1 MPLYEFQ
8 PSFTVDQTDL
18 TLTSTGSG
26 VHFNKA
32 VTVDLGIL
40 DRISGTVSSNAELLA
55 NNYVNSISVDI
66 LNINGS
72 SEYTNFLTDYK
83 SNIFTFTEYDNINV
97 FGKYTKD
104 FGVRFTLSESSETYT
119 SEFYLYGNLPEFSGI
134 QIQDS
139 TGTTFHSSS
148 ESSKTAV
155 NSTGQTGA
163 LTSVITFNNDIAYT
177 AFNRVDVY
185 SSSSSSEF
193 ASQINPNPIFSRNL
207 TNEPIQSFDINE
219 GSLPSNT
226 PVYLHYV
233 PYANLGSGAAWTVG
247 PYTFEDNPA
256 PTTAFLTTDQS
267 GNFVQDIASVLAVGN
282 SSEVLDF
289 SSNKLVFN
297 VYGSSEDVSRN
308 SVNSFASVIL
318 LGTKNKIFG
327 DYDAIVGGTTNVISG
342 DATNPSDFNF
352 IGAGSGND
360 ITGSS
365 YASTIGGYN
374 NDIFSSDYSIL
385 GGGYQNLIQDCTA
398 GFIGGGFDNTISAH
412 QSVIAGGV
420 INLITGDGYSFIGGG
435 EGNEIY
441 SIFGS
446 ILGGENNI
454 VSGNSSSVLGG
465 ESNRIYGSHSFIAGG
480 AYSKVSGDY
489 ANAIGRR
496 IQIQDSHD
504 GALVLAD
511 GQNRDHNST
520 IAHSATLDFANGVY
534 INTGNLTVEESITMG
549 GNIVL
554 TGITSAEVI
563 EALGYTPLSTETDD
577 QTLDEVL
584 TQGNTSTRDMS
595 VGAITGSALT
605 IDTDTLHVDAAN
617 NRVGIGTDDPIEK
630 LDVRG
635 NSYVSGNMYI
645 QGTDYGVYKDNT
657 TIGLKFEAD
666 GDLKLQRS
674 NNALWVLANSVSLR
688 TNNSYALVATDTAVD
703 VRGRDFYVDTDTLY
717 TDAINDRV
725 GVNTDSP
732 EAALH
737 VYSGDA
743 IIGRVGNSSP
753 NSTLTVAGY
762 DDFGLDFTAHSS
774 WTHWKAR
781 VGHGRNFEL
790 YNDGVSN
797 NNQTLQLGKSNAT
810 KNAKVLIF
818 STGDF
823 MDVGRNSNY
832 PIARFGVDAHNA
844 YVGDF
849 YLDIRSST
857 TVTDRFEFNRGGEF
871 IASGIGVGY
880 TSPNYELDVSGSGH
894 FLNNLVVDGGL
905 DVTGD
910 ITMAGNTV
918 LTGITSGDV
927 TGALGYTPV
936 SVNDTGDF
944 VTSSETGIFITG
956 YTVTEADVTGH
967 QAALT
972 ITESQI
978 SDLGSYLT
986 GVSESDVTQHEGA
999 LTLTSGQITGALGF
1013 SPISSETDSQDL
1025 NSVLGYGNSSELGI
1039 SVGAITGSALTID
1052 TDTLFVDSTN
1062 NRVGIGTTSPAASLH
1077 VYSESST
1084 IPAFIGR
1091 LPFKTNANSQLRQ
1104 RGGLIVDVAEGGA
1117 SMSFGGIGSTS
1128 GGYIQA
1134 YQTNSTGTSRPLVL
1148 NPFGGFVGI
1157 GFGYLQSPTEALDV
1171 VGNIKASGTVTASNI
1186 GTIAAF
1192 EGNQNLRTTDPATF
1206 SIAKA
1211 QALLPSSAQ
1220 DLFQLS
1226 SNDGTV
1232 RFRAGIT
1239 SGNLASMIIGTQ
1251 YTSLATAALV
1261 VDNGSGNCALFGRGT
1276 AYTAE
1281 FNFSANIPQFRLQN
1295 NGKTFTAS
1303 VSGNTFRIS
1312 DGTSPGTNDRLTISS
1327 AGDVG
1332 VTNLTASGTVTQG
1345 SNVFSTF
1352 GNGWNINNSQ
1362 GYYLRLTSDG
1372 VFSNAGRPLGTV
1384 SNPWGVVTCAD
1395 LSASGTVTAAGVYS
1409 LSTSGIESASP
1420 SNATL
1425 KVTRN
1430 DNINYSAMLNYYS
1443 GNSLKWSAGLSDA
1456 EDFTGSTGLEY
1467 LIGPSKNNPVFLISS
1482 SNNVGIGT
1490 TTPTEK
1496 LEVNGNLKISSIG
1509 TGNSASSYDLLFY
1522 GTTSTGTQT
1531 DQAAIYSTPWSTNS
1545 NAGNLIFET
1554 SNTSNALA
1562 ERMRIDGAGNVGI
1575 GTAAPNYKLDIAGNV
1590 NVAGSQAY
1598 ITFNAGG
1605 SHVGNIAVKDED
1617 GYKLGLQTYNSTS
1630 STLTTKMVL
1639 DTNGNVGIGTTSPA
1653 YKLEIADDTDSTV
1666 NLLRLRNTDTVYSQ
1680 SWDFQLDTSKD
1691 LVITGGSANGGV
1703 KIVPGSRGFTVNGNI
1718 KTTFT
1723 SQVMSS
1729 RKFTALDTNGVML
1742 TDSGATNGLS
1752 IANGGNATFSHDL
1765 TVSGNLT
1772 VNGTTTT
1779 LNSTTLQVDDKNI
1792 ELGTVATP
1800 TDTTADGGG
1809 ITLKGATD
1817 KTITWYDATDA
1828 WTFSNK
1834 VSTSE
1839 ITTASGTLTL
1849 NPAGGFVFLPSGKK
1863 LYGSNIGFGYQSNAV
1878 SAIKFLLGPSIDNP
1892 DMRIERSSS
1901 NLLIQ
1906 NEVADGDILFKGSD
1920 GGSTITAL
1928 TLDMSAGGNATFAG
1942 SVTATSLIKSGG
1954 ISSEFLKADGSVDSN
1969 TYLTTSSASSTYL
1982 PLSGGTMTGNVT
1994 FPSPD
1999 AINFVADSDTGE
2011 SHGITARRTWKKTVS
2026 AGNLQ
2031 KLGKWNDTEGTVQ
2044 MLITVG
2050 SETSGNS
2057 GTSTYLWGGGF
2068 NSFATGYRRL
2078 RPITDHNGHGDGADD
2093 GTNDSWHVYLKQETN
2108 YIYSLSVAVPTGA
2121 NNKNLRVTCV
2131 ELAGGNDFT
2140 DMSSD
2145 SALAMS
2151 GLTISNSDQYSLNT
2165 VNIKDAIYLG
2175 GNRKD
2180 SNWDAAYTHVSATNN
2195 PHSVT
2200 ASQVG
2205 AYTSSEVNTLL
2216 DGKSP
2221 TAGSTSLTTVGTI
2234 GTGTWQGTVI
2244 ASAYLDADTAHLSG
2258 TQTFSGAKTFS
2269 AIATFS
2275 GSETNFAS
2283 GSMLDWANGDARIIE
2298 GAHDN
2303 NYSLSFQTFDGSSC
2317 STKMHILGNG
2327 NVGIGTTSP
2336 AAKLHVKGAALRL
2349 EEAGAARHLDIV
2361 PAVSGS
2367 NHRFTSTNTGS
2378 GFNFEYW
2385 NGSAATV
2392 MASIASTG
2400 LTVNSGSIVLSGT
2413 GRIQGVDT
2421 VTNATDAANKA
2432 YVDAQVGSADTLQE
2446 VTDNGNTTTNSIGI
2460 GTTSP
2465 TNKLDIRQSSSSGS
2479 DVIGTGAITIGSD
2492 NPYWTFRGTATSLQ
2506 DLAFDRSYG
2515 GTWYESMRIQRS
2527 SGNVGIGTTAPSQ
2540 KLDVVGNIKASG
2552 TVGIGTSPDATHPL
2566 KLLSVTQ
2573 GRGLIIRETDDG
2585 NDAVSVL
2592 GYNGGGTL
2600 AVKTAGVNTFY
2611 VDATSSFGNAYFNNS
2626 GKFGI
2631 GTSSP
2636 TEKLE
2641 VNGNLKISSIGTGN
2655 SASSYDLLF
2664 YGTTSTG
2671 TQTDQA
2677 AIYSTPWST
2686 NSNAGNLIFET
2697 SNTSNALAERMRI
2710 DGAGNVGIGTAAP
2723 NYKLDI
2729 AGNVNVAGSEA
2740 YITFN
2745 AGGSH
2750 VGNIAVKD
2758 ESGYKLGLQ
2767 TYNST
2772 SSTLTT
2778 KMVLDTNGNVGIGTT
2793 SPASTLDILGGG
2805 LSTQFRVSNTSA
2817 NSTIKYGAIVGRH
2830 YTNAEENVA
2839 GMLITSSSS
2848 NTGGTVSIG
2857 GGISAANAVNNVVFY
2872 TAANNTTLTGT
2883 ERMRISSTGAV
2894 VIGETGAAVDGG
2906 LTIESYAYGAQ
2917 IQSVAGSTLQIKAS
2931 SSTHYVVLGSDIGQ
2945 TLLRARTANLDIDS
2959 NDIGMDFSVG
2969 IDKLFVAGAS
2979 GNVGI
2984 GTTTPCAKLEV
2995 NGHFAATTKSFIIP
3009 NPKKGGRLQYGVVE
3023 TDEHSVYIR
3032 GKSNQ
3037 NLVEL
3042 PEEWEWLVDE
3052 DSVTVQ
3058 LTSIG
3063 QIQQLF
3069 VTAQNNKYI
3078 KVCGLANNGEY
3089 NYVVYGTRKDVDPLQ
3104 KNLK

>member
-193 ASQINPNPIFSRNL
+193 ASQINPSPVFSHNL

-297 VYGSSEDVSRN
+297 VYGSSEDASRN

-360 ITGSS
+360 ITGSN

-374 NDIFSSDYSIL
+374 NDIFSSDYSVL
-385 GGGYQNLIQDCTA
+385 GGGLNNLIQDDGA
-398 GFIGGGFDNTISAH
+398 SFIGGGESNKIQNAGRSFIGGGNSNKIFSN
-412 QSVIAGGV
+412 QSVIAGG
-420 INLITGDGYSFIGGG
+420 NGNTITGDGYSFIGGG
-435 EGNEIY
+435 EANNIY
-441 SIFGS
+441 TQFGT
-446 ILGGENNI
+446 ILGGENNV
-454 VSGNSSSVLGG
+454 VSGVYSTVSAGN
-465 ESNRIYGSHSFIAGG
+465 NNHIYGEYSFIAGG
-480 AYSKVSGDY
+480 LGSRVSGDY
-489 ANAIGRR
+489 ASAIGTR
-496 IQIQDSHD
+496 IKIQDSHS

-511 GQNRDHNST
+511 GQNRDHFSNSE
-520 IAHSATLDFANGVY
+520 HSATLDFANGVY
-534 INTGNLTVEESITMG
+534 INTGDLRISAGDVSISGSLNATGDITMG
-549 GNIVL
+549 GNVVL
-554 TGITSAEVI
+554 TGIASGDITG
-563 EALGYTPLSTETDD
+563 ALGYTPVNITDNSSNWNTAYGWGNHATGGYAATSHTHANATSVSAGFISSADFNKLSGIAASANNYSLPSGTSSVRGGFKIGYSETGQNYPVEVSSEQMFVTVPWVDTIYTLTSGDITGALGFSPISTETDD

-584 TQGNTSTRDMS
+584 AQGNSSELGID

-605 IDTDTLHVDAAN
+605 IDTN
-617 NRVGIGTDDPIEK
+617 
-630 LDVRG
+630 
-635 NSYVSGNMYI
+635 
-645 QGTDYGVYKDNT
+645 
-657 TIGLKFEAD
+657 
-666 GDLKLQRS
+666 
-674 NNALWVLANSVSLR
+674 
-688 TNNSYALVATDTAVD
+688 
-703 VRGRDFYVDTDTLY
+703 
-717 TDAINDRV
+717 
-725 GVNTDSP
+725 
-732 EAALH
+732 
-737 VYSGDA
+737 
-743 IIGRVGNSSP
+743 
-753 NSTLTVAGY
+753 
-762 DDFGLDFTAHSS
+762 
-774 WTHWKAR
+774 
-781 VGHGRNFEL
+781 
-790 YNDGVSN
+790 
-797 NNQTLQLGKSNAT
+797 
-810 KNAKVLIF
+810 
-818 STGDF
+818 
-823 MDVGRNSNY
+823 
-832 PIARFGVDAHNA
+832 
-844 YVGDF
+844 
-849 YLDIRSST
+849 
-857 TVTDRFEFNRGGEF
+857 
-871 IASGIGVGY
+871 
-880 TSPNYELDVSGSGH
+880 
-894 FLNNLVVDGGL
+894 
-905 DVTGD
+905 
-910 ITMAGNTV
+910 
-918 LTGITSGDV
+918 
-927 TGALGYTPV
+927 
-936 SVNDTGDF
+936 
-944 VTSSETGIFITG
+944 
-956 YTVTEADVTGH
+956 
-967 QAALT
+967 
-972 ITESQI
+972 
-978 SDLGSYLT
+978 
-986 GVSESDVTQHEGA
+986 
-999 LTLTSGQITGALGF
+999 
-1013 SPISSETDSQDL
+1013 
-1025 NSVLGYGNSSELGI
+1025 
-1039 SVGAITGSALTID
+1039 
-1052 TDTLFVDSTN
+1052 TLFVDSTN
-1062 NRVGIGTTSPAASLH
+1062 NRVGIGTTSPSRKFEVHEGNVYLKVGAQSGYTDGYGPILTTNSNSIVAPERVYLAGSQAYIRRENIGGQGLTLHGDTFSRFTYYNGSSTVEALRIDNSGNVGIGTTNPSAKLDIHTATNSNGLFIREDTDGSITHNFYVDSSDNGVGVLYADGQSAKIVLNTAGDSYFNGGNVGIGTTSPSNKLTVEDTIGIKRSGVAAITTLQQNASGLTLNAPAGYHPFIIKSNGVEQVRFANTGNVGIGTISPSYKLH
-1077 VYSESST
+1077 VNGDVWGNTIYTNLFSVGNEGKVVSTSSSGLQLQATAGSKPITFYTNVGGNTERMRITHDGNVGIGTITPNEKLHVNGSVLATSFKKSGGSSGEFLKADGSVDSNSYLTSLGTAILDGDFTVTGLMKRTGVGTYASITDNSSDWNTAYGWGNHASGGYATLANPALTGIPTAPTPSAGTSST
-1084 IPAFIGR
+1084 QIATTAFVNSYFVSNRIQTPLQSFNPWGVNKMYDSISTNRFHGKSELLSLSIDGGSGAAPSSSLTDANYDGSAGTYGTVGGSNVVLEFDFFDNGLTNSNGFVYASGQFHIHFYPGRNPTAISARVKHKDGSYYAMTMTGYKEYTSGNYISWTGSCPIGNYAIAVEFT
-1091 LPFKTNANSQLRQ
+1091 LTPQGSGGNTISLTQLEYHGSRMS
-1104 RGGLIVDVAEGGA
+1104 VAEGGLLTKD
-1117 SMSFGGIGSTS
+1117 GGIVYGNL
-1128 GGYIQA
+1128 GV
-1134 YQTNSTGTSRPLVL
+1134 TG
-1148 NPFGGFVGI
+1148 NVGI
-1157 GFGYLQSPTEALDV
+1157 GTTTPAEKLDV
-1171 VGNIKASGTVTASNI
+1171 VGNIK
-1186 GTIAAF
+1186 
-1192 EGNQNLRTTDPATF
+1192 
-1206 SIAKA
+1206 
-1211 QALLPSSAQ
+1211 
-1220 DLFQLS
+1220 
-1226 SNDGTV
+1226 
-1232 RFRAGIT
+1232 
-1239 SGNLASMIIGTQ
+1239 
-1251 YTSLATAALV
+1251 
-1261 VDNGSGNCALFGRGT
+1261 
-1276 AYTAE
+1276 
-1281 FNFSANIPQFRLQN
+1281 
-1295 NGKTFTAS
+1295 
-1303 VSGNTFRIS
+1303 
-1312 DGTSPGTNDRLTISS
+1312 
-1327 AGDVG
+1327 
-1332 VTNLTASGTVTQG
+1332 
-1345 SNVFSTF
+1345 
-1352 GNGWNINNSQ
+1352 
-1362 GYYLRLTSDG
+1362 
-1372 VFSNAGRPLGTV
+1372 
-1384 SNPWGVVTCAD
+1384 
-1395 LSASGTVTAAGVYS
+1395 ASGTVTAAGVYS

-1443 GNSLKWSAGLSDA
+1443 GNSLKWAAGLSDA
-1456 EDFTGSTGLEY
+1456 GAFTGSTGLEY
-1467 LIGPSKNNPVFLISS
+1467 QIGPSKNNPVFLISS

-1490 TTPTEK
+1490 TAPMGKLHVSAGSAGTYTPTATTQFIIEDDQSTGITIANPDGSTGH
-1496 LEVNGNLKISSIG
+1496 LYFGSPSRQIGALISHSFGSAKMTIG
-1509 TGNSASSYDLLFY
+1509 TGYTGHEVSILSGNSVEAIRVN
-1522 GTTSTGTQT
+1522 ST
-1531 DQAAIYSTPWSTNS
+1531 
-1545 NAGNLIFET
+1545 
-1554 SNTSNALA
+1554 
-1562 ERMRIDGAGNVGI
+1562 GNVGI
-1575 GTAAPNYKLDIAGNV
+1575 GNTNPLQKLSVNGIINSDTNEDYYGAWMSGNSAAGQDSYFAAGTWYN
-1590 NVAGSQAY
+1590 
-1598 ITFNAGG
+1598 NAGYFKFIQSG
-1605 SHVGNIAVKDED
+1605 TPHRLSI
-1617 GYKLGLQTYNSTS
+1617 YTYNTADHV
-1630 STLTTKMVL
+1630 TLQESG
-1639 DTNGNVGIGTTSPA
+1639 GNVGIGTTAPQTE
-1653 YKLEIADDTDSTV
+1653 LEISAAQSPF
-1666 NLLRLRNTDTVYSQ
+1666 LRLTSEKDGSHDAGDIYGELQFFTQETYGNAPVVSAKIQ
-1680 SWDFQLDTSKD
+1680 SLHTRAG
-1691 LVITGGSANGGV
+1691 TGHTNGDAGLA
-1703 KIVPGSRGFTVNGNI
+1703 F
-1718 KTTFT
+1718 FT
-1723 SQVMSS
+1723 S
-1729 RKFTALDTNGVML
+1729 T
-1742 TDSGATNGLS
+1742 ATN
-1752 IANGGNATFSHDL
+1752 
-1765 TVSGNLT
+1765 
-1772 VNGTTTT
+1772 
-1779 LNSTTLQVDDKNI
+1779 
-1792 ELGTVATP
+1792 
-1800 TDTTADGGG
+1800 
-1809 ITLKGATD
+1809 
-1817 KTITWYDATDA
+1817 DATA
-1828 WTFSNK
+1828 T
-1834 VSTSE
+1834 E
-1839 ITTASGTLTL
+1839 R
-1849 NPAGGFVFLPSGKK
+1849 
-1863 LYGSNIGFGYQSNAV
+1863 
-1878 SAIKFLLGPSIDNP
+1878 
-1892 DMRIERSSS
+1892 MRIESATG
-1901 NLLIQ
+1901 NVGI
-1906 NEVADGDILFKGSD
+1906 G
-1920 GGSTITAL
+1920 TITPNEKL
-1928 TLDMSAGGNATFAG
+1928 HVNG
-1942 SVTATSLIKSGG
+1942 SVLATSFKKSGG
-1954 ISSEFLKADGSVDSN
+1954 SSGEFLKADGSVDSN
-1969 TYLTTSSASSTYL
+1969 SYLTSLGTAILDGDFTVTGLMKRTGVGTYASITDNSSDWNTAY
-1982 PLSGGTMTGNVT
+1982 GWGNH
-1994 FPSPD
+1994 
-1999 AINFVADSDTGE
+1999 A
-2011 SHGITARRTWKKTVS
+2011 S
-2026 AGNLQ
+2026 AGYATLASPALTGTPTAPTAAANTDTTQIATTAYVQAELADLIGIAPLTLDTLNELALA
-2031 KLGKWNDTEGTVQ
+2031 LGEDANFSTTVTTA
-2044 MLITVG
+2044 L
-2050 SETSGNS
+2050 SN
-2057 GTSTYLWGGGF
+2057 
-2068 NSFATGYRRL
+2068 RL
-2078 RPITDHNGHGDGADD
+2078 RVDINNQGLNSTQQGNGRTNLGL
-2093 GTNDSWHVYLKQETN
+2093 GTAAT
-2108 YIYSLSVAVPTGA
+2108 LS
-2121 NNKNLRVTCV
+2121 
-2131 ELAGGNDFT
+2131 
-2140 DMSSD
+2140 SSEFAAA
-2145 SALAMS
+2145 SHTHS
-2151 GLTISNSDQYSLNT
+2151 ISNVVGLQ
-2165 VNIKDAIYLG
+2165 
-2175 GNRKD
+2175 
-2180 SNWDAAYTHVSATNN
+2180 
-2195 PHSVT
+2195 T
-2200 ASQVG
+2200 A
-2205 AYTSSEVNTLL
+2205 L

-2327 NVGIGTTSP
+2327 NV
-2336 AAKLHVKGAALRL
+2336 
-2349 EEAGAARHLDIV
+2349 
-2361 PAVSGS
+2361 
-2367 NHRFTSTNTGS
+2367 
-2378 GFNFEYW
+2378 
-2385 NGSAATV
+2385 
-2392 MASIASTG
+2392 
-2400 LTVNSGSIVLSGT
+2400 
-2413 GRIQGVDT
+2413 
-2421 VTNATDAANKA
+2421 
-2432 YVDAQVGSADTLQE
+2432 
-2446 VTDNGNTTTNSIGI
+2446 GI